1 MRKLA
6 FSVGVLLLFAAP
18 AAAQDYPKG
27 EFFGGFSVANSADG
41 SPEQFYGFET
51 SVTGNFNRSFG
62 ITGDFAGQFK
72 STSILG
78 VNVNGQ
84 VYQYLIGPRGAVRG
98 DRVTGF
104 VHALFGGL
112 TVRASG
118 GGASFSETGLAI
130 ALGGGLDVNAG
141 KRVAIRVFQLDYL
154 PNRLAGV
161 WSKKDFRASAGVV
174 FKWGEP

>member
-1 MRKLA
+1 MRKLI
-6 FSVGVLLLFAAP
+6 FLLGLLLLFAAP
-18 AAAQDYPKG
+18 VAAQDYPKG
-27 EFFGGFSVANSADG
+27 EFFGGFSVANSGDG

-62 ITGDFAGQFK
+62 ITGDFAAQFK
-72 STSILG
+72 SISGITI
-78 VNVNGQ
+78 Q
-84 VYQYLIGPRGAVRG
+84 TYQYLAGPRGAVRG

-154 PNRLAGV
+154 PNRLAGN

-174 FKWGEP
+174 FQWGEP

>member
-1 MRKLA
+1 MRKTIFL
-6 FSVGVLLLFAAP
+6 GGLVLIFMVSAS
-18 AAAQDYPKG
+18 AQDYPKG
-27 EFFGGFSVANSADG
+27 EIFGGFSVANVQNG
-41 SPEQFYGFET
+41 GVEQFYGFET

-72 STSILG
+72 SISG
-78 VNVNGQ
+78 VNVQ
-84 VYQYLIGPRGAVRG
+84 LYQYLIGPRVAARS
-98 DRVTGF
+98 DNVTGF

-112 TVRASG
+112 TARASG
-118 GGASFSETGLAI
+118 VGFSETGFAM
-130 ALGGGLDVNAG
+130 AFGGGLDVNAG
-141 KRVAIRVFQLDYL
+141 KRVAIRVFQLDYV

>member
-1 MRKLA
+1 MRKLI
-6 FSVGVLLLFAAP
+6 FSVGLLLLFAVP
-18 AAAQDYPKG
+18 AAAQNYPKG
-27 EFFGGFSVANSADG
+27 EFFGGFSLLSLQNGG
-41 SPEQFYGFET
+41 SEQFYGFET

-72 STSILG
+72 SILG
-78 VNVNGQ
+78 ANVQ
-84 VYQYLIGPRGAVRG
+84 LYQYLIGPRGAVRG

-112 TVRASG
+112 TFRASG
-118 GGASFSETGLAI
+118 GGMSVSETGFAM
-130 ALGGGLDVNAG
+130 AFGGGLDVNAG

-174 FKWGEP
+174 FKWGAP